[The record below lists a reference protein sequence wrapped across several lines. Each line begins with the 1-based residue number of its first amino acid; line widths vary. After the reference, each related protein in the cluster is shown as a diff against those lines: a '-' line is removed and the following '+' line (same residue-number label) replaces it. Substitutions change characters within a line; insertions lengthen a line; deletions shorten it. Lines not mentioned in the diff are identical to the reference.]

1 LATIRFY
8 GEAESEDASRPFHK
22 DRNNQRS
29 SEMAIMLIALATAKF
44 PLGQIVMTANAS
56 DQLAAED
63 IQQGLTRHA
72 AGDWGEVCEGD
83 REENELSLKE
93 GFRLLSVYR
102 SGETKFWIITE
113 RDRSVTTVLM
123 PEDY

>member
-1 LATIRFY
+1 MSI
-8 GEAESEDASRPFHK
+8 
-22 DRNNQRS
+22 
-29 SEMAIMLIALATAKF
+29 ILIALTTAKF

-56 DQLAAED
+56 GQLAAED
-63 IQQGLTRHA
+63 IQQALTRHA
-72 AGDWGEVCEGD
+72 SGDWGEVCEED

-113 RDRSVTTVLM
+113 ADRSVTTVLM
-123 PEDY
+123 PDDY